1 MISFVGFLL
10 SILFETIALY
20 LATKFLDFYEPNFLN
35 SFYVAA
41 ASQTAGFIIK
51 SIFHSLI
58 GSLLVLGATIG
69 IFLYLI
75 PLLFEEDTTRAFLA
89 WVVTKVMEF
98 LISVVL
104 TFVGLGI
111 IFSAFF

>member
-10 SILFETIALY
+10 SIFFETIALY
-20 LATKFLDFYEPNFLN
+20 LATKFLDFYEPNFLY
-35 SFYVAA
+35 SFYVAL
-41 ASQTAGFIIK
+41 ASQTSAFIIRTV
-51 SIFHSLI
+51 FHSFL
-58 GSLLVLGATIG
+58 GSLLVLGVTIS
-69 IFLYLI
+69 IFHYLI
-75 PLLFEEDTTRAFLA
+75 PLLFKENTTKAFFA
-89 WVVTKVMEF
+89 WIVTKVMEF